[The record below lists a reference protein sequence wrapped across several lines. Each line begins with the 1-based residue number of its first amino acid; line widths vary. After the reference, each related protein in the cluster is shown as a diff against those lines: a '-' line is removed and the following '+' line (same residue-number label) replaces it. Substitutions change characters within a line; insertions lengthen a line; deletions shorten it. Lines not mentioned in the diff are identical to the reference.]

1 MRHNESIIGHTL
13 NNDMESEIENIN
25 LMKNEHLDG
34 WQSSKVMFCEKSN
47 YNENDDDEDD
57 IFTWEFTFSSRW
69 SPSDLKFH
77 PKNEC

>member
-34 WQSSKVMFCEKSN
+34 
-47 YNENDDDEDD
+47 
-57 IFTWEFTFSSRW
+57 
-69 SPSDLKFH
+69 
-77 PKNEC
+77 